1 MNNQGQA
8 SPPPPPPQQQQQQAA
23 GAVNQQTQQHQ
34 ADIGQTTNAT
44 PGSLA
49 SYETIA
55 QDQGVGN
62 DTSKYRRIR
71 IREKTIF
78 VQLNFVIL
86 DSFGYG
92 RY

>member
-62 DTSKYRRIR
+62 DVGKY
-71 IREKTIF
+71 KN
-78 VQLNFVIL
+78 V
-86 DSFGYG
+86 
-92 RY
+92 